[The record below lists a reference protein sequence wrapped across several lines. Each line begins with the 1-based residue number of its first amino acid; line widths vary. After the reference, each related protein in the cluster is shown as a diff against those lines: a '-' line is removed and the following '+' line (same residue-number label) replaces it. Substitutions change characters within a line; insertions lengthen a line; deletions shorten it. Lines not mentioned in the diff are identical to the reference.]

1 MKIDKGYS
9 LENILLFIFA
19 IFAILGYTELPLKA
33 NIVKPL
39 VQLMFILITIKNI
52 NFRNY
57 TWLIP
62 LLLIIVIWPLLAI
75 IFGIYNYSVFQTL
88 AYIAVFLLMLL
99 FVISI
104 SSTYKDNVKDIITV
118 WYYALNVS
126 FLILFLLYKGIS
138 LNLTYLL
145 HATFSNDRY
154 GSNKLIQRYAM
165 GFTNINTFALFAS
178 ILLLCAFYQLLH
190 NKNIILSLIDTA
202 VGIIFILNSESRSP
216 IVVISF
222 LALIYIILSIKNKGI
237 RFTLVSVMSL
247 LIFSYSVVFVYLM
260 LSANKISYLYNT
272 IDSFSSFRLS
282 FGSEAIDT
290 LSRYGSLMFGIGP
303 MSTTYI
309 TDNIFGKS
317 ITLDGSFQ
325 YYIFSMGVLGM
336 LAMYFYFTYLYL
348 KISKIKIDRKYAIII
363 MTFYF
368 AYSLFE
374 NIFFIPNS
382 TASIFCLSL
391 IFTYLTM
398 PVARRL

>member
-1 MKIDKGYS
+1 
-9 LENILLFIFA
+9 
-19 IFAILGYTELPLKA
+19 
-33 NIVKPL
+33 
-39 VQLMFILITIKNI
+39 
-52 NFRNY
+52 
-57 TWLIP
+57 
-62 LLLIIVIWPLLAI
+62 
-75 IFGIYNYSVFQTL
+75 
-88 AYIAVFLLMLL
+88 
-99 FVISI
+99 
-104 SSTYKDNVKDIITV
+104 
-118 WYYALNVS
+118 
-126 FLILFLLYKGIS
+126 
-138 LNLTYLL
+138 
-145 HATFSNDRY
+145 
-154 GSNKLIQRYAM
+154 
-165 GFTNINTFALFAS
+165 
-178 ILLLCAFYQLLH
+178 
-190 NKNIILSLIDTA
+190 
-202 VGIIFILNSESRSP
+202 
-216 IVVISF
+216 
-222 LALIYIILSIKNKGI
+222 
-237 RFTLVSVMSL
+237 MSL

-374 NIFFIPNS
+374 NILFIPNS

-391 IFTYLTM
+391 IFTYLIM

>member
-1 MKIDKGYS
+1 MKIDKEYS
-9 LENILLFIFA
+9 LENVLLFIFA

-62 LLLIIVIWPLLAI
+62 LLLIMVIWPLLAI

-88 AYIAVFLLMLL
+88 AYIAMFLLMLL

-145 HATFSNDRY
+145 HSTFSNDRY

-165 GFTNINTFALFAS
+165 GFTNVNTFALFAS

-222 LALIYIILSIKNKGI
+222 LVLIYIILSIKNKGI
-237 RFTLVSVMSL
+237 RFTLVSVISL

-317 ITLDGSFQ
+317 IALDGSFQ

-336 LAMYFYFTYLYL
+336 LAMYFNFTYLYL

-374 NIFFIPNS
+374 NILFIPNS

-391 IFTYLTM
+391 IFTYLTI